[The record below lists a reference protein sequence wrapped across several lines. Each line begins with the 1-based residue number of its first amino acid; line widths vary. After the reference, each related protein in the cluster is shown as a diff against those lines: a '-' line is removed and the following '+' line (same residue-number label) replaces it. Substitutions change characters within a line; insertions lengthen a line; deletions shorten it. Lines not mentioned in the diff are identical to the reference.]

1 MTSMIDSQPAP
12 AVQPRPVPPRAPRA
26 FAQPVKDLWRLRWAA
41 FCLSTFLLFEM
52 IDMFGL
58 MGGVGDPHA
67 GDGNSVNQIVVIAL
81 TGMMALCCW
90 RPSRME
96 ANLAIPWP
104 LLGLFGYCLFTL
116 TWSDVPLIGFRR
128 LVLAVMSMWL
138 LFRCVNE
145 LGYGRTLFFV
155 RAVFIMLLVANYLA
169 VMFSPHG
176 IHGYVFGDAS
186 TEAGSW
192 RGAMIH
198 KNIAGPACALTIMF
212 FVFDRRTMPVM
223 LRNAVLVAVVIF
235 LWFTQSKSSMSSL
248 AIALTTGYAVRFLR
262 ISKGSQ
268 TVIYVGL
275 VAVLLLA
282 VGGLFYSNA
291 LEQLDD
297 PNAFTG
303 RMQIWMALLLYAKQH
318 LWTGAGFSSFWQVGT
333 ASPILHLAKGWVAEE
348 AAAGHNGYLDLT
360 VTIGLPGMILAVV
373 LLLLRPAQRLMLAE
387 KMPSESRSLL
397 FSVVVFC
404 ICNNF
409 AESQLI
415 GGMLIDQ
422 MFLSIVLAL
431 MPFALGEP
439 MVGRGGRKLLTYA
452 GPQRH
457 KA

>member
-1 MTSMIDSQPAP
+1 MTSMID
-12 AVQPRPVPPRAPRA
+12 RPRAS
-26 FAQPVKDLWRLRWAA
+26 FAAPIKDFWRLRWAA
-41 FCLSTFLLFEM
+41 FCLSAFLLFEM
-52 IDMFGL
+52 IDMNGL

-67 GDGNSVNQIVVIAL
+67 GDGNSVNQIVVIGL

-90 RPSRME
+90 RPSRMD

-104 LLGLFGYCLFTL
+104 LLGMFAYCLFTL
-116 TWSDVPLIGFRR
+116 LWSDVPLIGFRR

-145 LGYGRTLFFV
+145 LGYGRTLLFI
-155 RAVFIMLLVANYLA
+155 RWVFIALLAANYLA

-198 KNIAGPACALTIMF
+198 KNIAGPACALTVMF
-212 FVFDRRTMPVM
+212 FIFDRRTMPVM
-223 LRNAVLVAVVIF
+223 LRNAVLGAVVVF

-248 AIALTTGYAVRFLR
+248 AIALLAGYCVRFLR

-268 TVIYVGL
+268 TMIYVGL
-275 VAVLLLA
+275 AIALLLA
-282 VGGLFYSNA
+282 IGGVFYSDA

-303 RMQIWMALLLYAKQH
+303 RMQIWLALILYTKQH
-318 LWTGAGFSSFWQVGT
+318 LWTGAGFASFWQVGT
-333 ASPILHLAKGWVAEE
+333 ASPILHLTRGWVAEE
-348 AAAGHNGYLDLT
+348 APAGHNGYLDLL
-360 VTIGLPGMILAVV
+360 VTIGLPGTILAVLV
-373 LLLLRPAQRLMLAE
+373 LLLLPAQRLMLAE
-387 KMPSESRSLL
+387 KMPPERRSLL
-397 FSVVVFC
+397 FAVIVFC

-409 AESQLI
+409 AESELI

-431 MPFALGEP
+431 IPLAMGEP
-439 MVGRGGRKLLTYA
+439 TVGRKGTRLLTYA

-457 KA
+457 RA